1 MKKYNKPHLTFEQ
14 QLALLEDRKLVIE
27 DPANAI
33 RALGKIGYYRLSAY
47 WYPFRKNKPKYLRT
61 TKFNY
66 RYDEFEPNHSFEQAL
81 ALYDFDSRLRL
92 LLLEALGQIEIQLRT
107 KIAYFA
113 GEIDG
118 FIHLRRSLLD
128 KKECERVPRRSKQ
141 DSYSYWQENY
151 KKQLKRARSE
161 DFIRHHMERYGEELP
176 IWVATEILDF
186 GSVSKL
192 FEFLPKNVKNSI
204 ALAFGTL
211 QGNVLASWIRNF
223 NYTRNIAAHHSRL
236 WNRLIVTRIQA
247 PNRSVVDPEIFHLA
261 DSRDPIAFKK
271 IYPTLALIAYTL
283 SYLEPRGNWRN
294 RLVMLLERFPKIDG
308 LSLQTMGFPDNW
320 EKLGLWRTGLALVN
334 GAAVPPWSE

>member
-204 ALAFGTL
+204 APAFGTL

-283 SYLEPRGNWRN
+283 SYLEPRGNGPDPQMVDTLKPASRWGSEVPFHHATQDLHRAVQA
-294 RLVMLLERFPKIDG
+294 RRSLV
-308 LSLQTMGFPDNW
+308 
-320 EKLGLWRTGLALVN
+320 
-334 GAAVPPWSE
+334 